1 MSNNNIGI
9 DMVKVA
15 RIQKIY
21 DKYGNKF
28 LEKVFNNTEIS
39 YIKNKKFKTETIA
52 GMFSFKESISKS
64 LGTGFGEKLKFKDIN
79 ISHDKLGK
87 PMGKV
92 GDKNFLLSA
101 SHDGDYV
108 VTFAMANNETIEI
121 SESIRKLYIP
131 RRDDFHKGDYGK
143 TMIIASSEGMIGSG
157 FLASKAA
164 LKAGCGVTYHYVFE
178 EDNIF
183 QSLSIKHTEVILKK
197 DNPIISLEKMN
208 SVLFGCGLGISR
220 KKREVLTELLNSDI
234 NLVIDADGI
243 NMLAEDTSRLFTKK
257 AKLVLTPHILEF
269 SRLIK
274 EVIPPGKKLY
284 SYAKDFAKVNN
295 LVLVLKDSKT
305 MITDGERVEFI
316 ERENSGM
323 ATPGSG
329 DVLAGI
335 ITSLISQGYSCFD
348 GAFLGAQIHSL
359 AGLVAANKKSK
370 ASMIA
375 SDIIDGMDSVFK
387 ELEER

>member
-108 VTFAMANNETIEI
+108 VTFAMVNNETIEI

-234 NLVIDADGI
+234 NLVID
-243 NMLAEDTSRLFTKK
+243 MLTKK
-257 AKLVLTPHILEF
+257 YTIANKPIVDI
-269 SRLIK
+269 
-274 EVIPPGKKLY
+274 
-284 SYAKDFAKVNN
+284 
-295 LVLVLKDSKT
+295 DSKAADSAFS
-305 MITDGERVEFI
+305 ISSDYIEFL
-316 ERENSGM
+316 ENN
-323 ATPGSG
+323 
-329 DVLAGI
+329 I
-335 ITSLISQGYSCFD
+335 IDISAKFFNTASAFD
-348 GAFLGAQIHSL
+348 
-359 AGLVAANKKSK
+359 K
-370 ASMIA
+370 ASVEA
-375 SDIIDGMDSVFK
+375 K
-387 ELEER
+387 EKNITKIKKANTKK